1 MNVCFRSAEE
11 YFFNPPPPTPEM
23 RKAQILSPNH
33 TRISF
38 GGELSLECVIT
49 EEPPVVIWW
58 WLNGTKLEIP
68 HHRGG
73 LFIVTEVSPLS
84 SISTLRV
91 HDFSHD
97 DAGMYECR
105 AEKPGFVND
114 NPAKSSVHVTVI
126 DPTKAPL
133 FSEDLDV
140 EYSNANAI
148 VDSKLL
154 MLTSLVSFVI
164 HFLMK

>member
-1 MNVCFRSAEE
+1 M
-11 YFFNPPPPTPEM
+11 
-23 RKAQILSPNH
+23 
-33 TRISF
+33 
-38 GGELSLECVIT
+38 
-49 EEPPVVIWW
+49 
-58 WLNGTKLEIP
+58 
-68 HHRGG
+68 
-73 LFIVTEVSPLS
+73 
-84 SISTLRV
+84 

-140 EYSNANAI
+140 EYSNANAN
-148 VDSKLL
+148 SKLL
-154 MLTSLVSFVI
+154 LTSLVSFVI